1 MMTDAFSTGVR
12 EGARENQRDRRD
24 RLSNGINREWM
35 GLREVTQYANVSN
48 RTLRLWIHSPVDPLP
63 AVKVSGKHLVRRSE
77 LDAWLGRY
85 RVRALPAVEL
95 DRIVRD
101 VLRRTAHGR

>member
-1 MMTDAFSTGVR
+1 MTDAVSTAVR
-12 EGARENQRDRRD
+12 EGARENQRDRRE

-35 GLREVTQYANVSN
+35 GLSEVTQYANVSN
-48 RTLRLWIHSPVDPLP
+48 RTLRIWIHAPVDPLP

-77 LDAWLGRY
+77 LDAWLGRH
-85 RVRALPAVEL
+85 RVRALPGVEL
-95 DRIVRD
+95 DRIVKE